1 MRKTRKL
8 LRLFLLV
15 VIPAIAIVISG
26 HFWVK
31 STRYVTTENAY
42 VKAHH
47 LAVSA
52 DIDGRA
58 IRVPVKEN
66 DVVKPGDILFQLDPE
81 PHYIDVATAE
91 AEIAGIRNTIAALR
105 AEYREAQ
112 AERADARQEI
122 SYYRRV
128 FDRQRKLSARGIA
141 SRAKH
146 DEAERNLTKARQA
159 SRTINQ
165 KIQRVLARLGG
176 KEDMPVER
184 HPLYREA
191 ITKRDRAALN
201 LRRTRVVAPAAGTVG
216 QVTLQAGEYVEEG
229 KAVIPIILAR
239 ETWIEANLKETQLTH
254 VRPGQTATIIVD
266 AYPDHEWK
274 AAVTS
279 ISPSTGAELSVLPPQ
294 NASGNWV
301 KVVQR
306 VPVRLEIERLTA
318 GPALRAGMTVSVSID
333 TKRDR
338 SLFQMIDSALARMG
352 GKDGARM
359 GGKDGARMSGK
370 DGSKP

>member
-15 VIPAIAIVISG
+15 VIPAIAIVIGG

-42 VKAHH
+42 IKAHH

-58 IRVPVKEN
+58 IRVAVTEN
-66 DVVKPGDILFQLDPE
+66 DSVKQGDLLFELDPE
-81 PHYIDVATAE
+81 PFRIDLATSD
-91 AEIAGIRNTIAALR
+91 AEIAGIRNTLAARR

-112 AERADARQEI
+112 AEQADARQEI
-122 SYYRRV
+122 GYYNRV
-128 FDRQRKLSARGIA
+128 YQRQKKLLARGIA

-146 DEAERNLTKARQA
+146 DEAERNLTKARQQ

-165 KIQRVLARLGG
+165 KIQRVLAQLGG
-176 KEDMPVER
+176 DYTLPPEQ
-184 HPLYREA
+184 HPMYREA
-191 ITKRDRAALN
+191 VTKRERAMLN

-216 QVTLQAGEYVEEG
+216 KVTLQGGEYVEEG

-306 VPVRLEIERLTA
+306 VPVRLEIDRLTA

-338 SLFQMIDSALARMG
+338 SLFQMIDSALARM
-352 GKDGARM
+352 
-359 GGKDGARMSGK
+359 SGK

>member
-1 MRKTRKL
+1 MRRSRKI

-15 VIPAIAIVISG
+15 IVPLTAIIIGG

-42 VKAHH
+42 IKAHH

-81 PHYIDVATAE
+81 PYYIDVATAE
-91 AEIAGIRNTIAALR
+91 AEIDGIRNTLAALR
-105 AEYREAQ
+105 AEHREAQ
-112 AERADARQEI
+112 AELADARQEI
-122 SYYRRV
+122 GYYRRV
-128 FDRQRKLSARGIA
+128 YERQRKLSARGIA

-159 SRTINQ
+159 SRTLNQ
-165 KIQRVLARLGG
+165 KIQRVVAQLGG
-176 KEDMPVER
+176 KEDLPIEQ
-184 HPLYREA
+184 HPMYREA
-191 ITKRDRAALN
+191 VTKRDRAALN

-216 QVTLQAGEYVEEG
+216 RVTLQEGEYVQEG
-229 KAVIPIILAR
+229 KAVIPIILAQ
-239 ETWIEANLKETQLTH
+239 ETWVEANLKETQLTH
-254 VRPGQTATIIVD
+254 IRPGQTATIIVD

-274 AAVTS
+274 ASVKS
-279 ISPSTGAELSVLPPQ
+279 ISPTTGAELSVLPPQ

-306 VPVRLEIERLTA
+306 VPVRLEIKRLNS
-318 GPALRAGMTVSVSID
+318 GPTLRAGMTVSVSID

-338 SLFQMIDSALARMG
+338 SLVQMVGSAF
-352 GKDGARM
+352 
-359 GGKDGARMSGK
+359 ARMSGHN
-370 DGSKP
+370 GE